1 MTIRT
6 LLSLT
11 VLALLCGSMAW
22 TAEPTATRPPA
33 AGAAAARSAPARS
46 APAGPAA
53 APVPSFRLD
62 VMPIFFRAGCNA
74 GTCHGA
80 AKGKDGFM
88 LSLFGYDP
96 AGDYHRIVND
106 IAGRRVNLAVPER
119 SLLLRKAIG
128 KVPHTGGELFKAESV
143 YYRTLRDWIA
153 AGAPD
158 DAGNVP
164 DTTGLELSSESL
176 VFEGQQ
182 TESQVRVFAH
192 QSDGSKRD
200 VTHLALFH
208 SNNPSIAAIDQNGR
222 VSAGAAAGDTHV
234 FARYSRFAIAA
245 SVTVLK
251 PDNFVWPNPAAVN
264 FIDERV
270 FDRLQKLRIAP
281 SDLCDDE
288 TFLRR
293 VTLDLVARPP
303 TPSEYRAFMADTRPD
318 KRARKIDELL
328 ADDAFADLWTAL
340 WAEQLR
346 VMGGNYAPDAMSIKA
361 ASTYYEWIRRQMRE
375 GRPLNEFVAEMVN
388 SSGSS
393 IGHGPVN
400 LYTMLVHNVRVDPQQ
415 LAADFSQVFLGV
427 QLQCAECHNHPFDRW
442 NMNDYYSFV
451 AFFNGLVR
459 KPGAEARDKRIFW
472 DNSRPPVRHIVDDR
486 PMPPRTLGAAEPVQV
501 EGDPRPALA
510 AWLTAPDNELFSRNL
525 ANRIWAQ
532 LLGRGIVHPVDD
544 VRVTN
549 PPVNEPL
556 LAALAD
562 RLVASKFSLRA
573 LVRDICNSRTYQLGT
588 APNETNRRDNR
599 QFSRSLVRRLRA
611 DVFIDSVVSVTG
623 VPRRFDGF
631 PEGTRAIDFYPRTAG
646 DAVAPNFGDDVF
658 KCLGR
663 SPRGSVSVGETKL
676 APTISQ
682 ALHLSVGDTIQ
693 PRLGCG
699 GALNAYVKDK
709 TPPAIAIEELFIRC
723 LARKPTSA
731 ELEGFRQRI
740 PEPPANTLP
749 YEDLVWALLNST
761 EFMFNH

>member
-1 MTIRT
+1 MHVRLLPFIVAVI
-6 LLSLT
+6 LLS
-11 VLALLCGSMAW
+11 GSLSSAV
-22 TAEPTATRPPA
+22 EPTTAN
-33 AGAAAARSAPARS
+33 
-46 APAGPAA
+46 
-53 APVPSFRLD
+53 VPSFRQD

-96 AGDYHRIVND
+96 AGDYHRIVNE
-106 IAGRRVNLAVPER
+106 IVGRRINLAVPER
-119 SLLLRKAIG
+119 SLLLRKALG
-128 KVPHTGGELFKAESV
+128 EVPHTGGELFTSDSE
-143 YYRTLRDWIA
+143 YYRTLHAWIA

-158 DAGNVP
+158 DMQNVP
-164 DTTGLELSSESL
+164 DTIGLELSSENL
-176 VFEGQQ
+176 VFEGP
-182 TESQVRVFAH
+182 TTHVPIRVFAQ
-192 QSDGSKRD
+192 QSDGTKRD
-200 VTHLALFH
+200 VTNLALYH
-208 SNNPSIAAIDQNGR
+208 SNNPSIAAIDQDGG
-222 VSAGAAAGDTHV
+222 VTAGSIAGDTHV
-234 FARYSRFAIAA
+234 FARYSRFAIGA

-251 PDNFVWPNPAAVN
+251 PDTFVWPNPIAHN
-264 FIDERV
+264 YIDEPI
-270 FDRLQKLRIAP
+270 FERLQKLRIAP
-281 SDLCDDE
+281 SELCDDE

-293 VTLDLVARPP
+293 VTLDLAARPP
-303 TPSEYRAFMADTRPD
+303 TPEEYRAFMADTGED
-318 KRARKIDELL
+318 KRARKIDALL
-328 ADDAFADLWTAL
+328 ADDAFADFWTTL

-361 ASTYYEWIRRQMRE
+361 AATYYEWIRRQMRE
-375 GRPLNEFVAEMVN
+375 GRPLDEFVAEMVN

-393 IGHGPVN
+393 ISHGPVN
-400 LYTMLVHNVRVDPQQ
+400 LYTMLVHNVRVDPKQ

-442 NMNDYYSFV
+442 NMDDYYSFV
-451 AFFNGLVR
+451 AFFNGITR
-459 KPGAEARDKRIFW
+459 KAGAEARDKRIFW
-472 DNSRPPVRHIVDDR
+472 DHTKPPVRHLVDDR
-486 PMPPRTLGAAEPVQV
+486 PMLPKTLGAAEAVQL
-501 EGDPRPALA
+501 EGDPRAALA
-510 AWLTAPDNELFSRNL
+510 AWLTAPENELFSRNL

-532 LLGRGIVHPVDD
+532 LMGRGIVHPVDD

-556 LAALAD
+556 LNELAA

-573 LVRDICNSRTYQLGT
+573 LVRDICNSRTYQLST
-588 APNETNRRDNR
+588 TPNDTNRRDNR
-599 QFSRSLVRRLRA
+599 HFSRAAVRRLRA

-623 VPRRFDGF
+623 MPRNFSGF

-663 SPRGSVSVGETKL
+663 SPRGSVSVSETKA

-699 GALNAYVKDK
+699 GALNNYVKEK
-709 TPPAIAIEELFIRC
+709 TSPTIAIEEIFIRC
-723 LARKPTSA
+723 LARKPTSE
-731 ELEGFRQRI
+731 ELLGFQQQI
-740 PEPPANTLP
+740 PEPPENAQP